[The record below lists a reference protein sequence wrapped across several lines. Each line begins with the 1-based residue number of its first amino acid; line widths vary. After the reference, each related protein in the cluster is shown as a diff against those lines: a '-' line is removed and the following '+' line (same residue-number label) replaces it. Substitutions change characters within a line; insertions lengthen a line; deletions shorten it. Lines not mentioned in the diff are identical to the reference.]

1 MRLDQR
7 LFVACASALFLA
19 TTPAVPAPAQTAV
32 AVAAA
37 PASAASMQIRID
49 NFGRLN
55 DQYFRGAQPHGSD
68 YADLA
73 ALGVRTVIDLQTEG
87 ESPDEARAVEAAG
100 MRSIR
105 IPMTQHVPPTQEQMA
120 YFLSIVNDP
129 AMQPVY
135 VHCRGGRHRTGVM
148 TAVYRM
154 QNDGWTPVQAF
165 QEMKRYRFGLDIL
178 HREFKSFVLR
188 YTPAAANTELAA
200 ASRD

>member
-1 MRLDQR
+1 MRLNQR
-7 LFVACASALFLA
+7 LVVSCASAFLLA
-19 TTPAVPAPAQTAV
+19 TAPAVPAPAQQ

-37 PASAASMQIRID
+37 WSVGAVGIRID
-49 NFGRLN
+49 NFARVN
-55 DQYFRGAQPHGSD
+55 DHYYRGAQPHGSD

-105 IPMTQHVPPTQEQMA
+105 IPMTQHVPPTPEQTA
-120 YFLSIVNDP
+120 YFLAIVNDP

-165 QEMKRYRFGLDIL
+165 NEMKRYRFGLDLL

-188 YTPAAANTELAA
+188 YTPVAATSEVAA

>member
-1 MRLDQR
+1 MRLNQR
-7 LFVACASALFLA
+7 LVVSCASALLLA
-19 TTPAVPAPAQTAV
+19 MAPAVPAPAQQ

-37 PASAASMQIRID
+37 WSAGAAGIRID
-49 NFGRLN
+49 NFARVN
-55 DQYFRGAQPHGSD
+55 DHYYRGAQPRGSD
-68 YADLA
+68 YAGLA
-73 ALGVRTVIDLQTEG
+73 ALGVKTVIDLQTEG
-87 ESPDEARAVEAAG
+87 ESPGEARAVEAAG

-105 IPMTQHVPPTQEQMA
+105 IPMTQHVPPTPEQTA
-120 YFLSIVNDP
+120 YFLAIINDP

-165 QEMKRYRFGLDIL
+165 HEMKHYRFGLDLL

-188 YTPAAANTELAA
+188 YTPVAATAQVAA
-200 ASRD
+200 ASRE

>member
-7 LFVACASALFLA
+7 LFVACASALLLA
-19 TTPAVPAPAQTAV
+19 TAPAVAAPAQP

-37 PASAASMQIRID
+37 PARADSVRIRID
-49 NFGRLN
+49 NFGRVD
-55 DQYFRGAQPHGSD
+55 DQYYRGAQPQGSD
-68 YADLA
+68 YAALA

-87 ESPDEARAVEAAG
+87 ESPGEARSVEAAG

-105 IPMTQHVPPTQEQMA
+105 IPMTQHVQPTPEQTA
-120 YFLSIVNDP
+120 YFLRIVNDP
-129 AMQPVY
+129 GMQPVY

-154 QNDGWTPVQAF
+154 QHDGWTPVQAF
-165 QEMKRYRFGLDIL
+165 QEMKRYRFGLDLL
-178 HREFKSFVLR
+178 HREFKRFVLH
-188 YTPAAANTELAA
+188 YMPVPATPDLAA

>member
-1 MRLDQR
+1 MRLNQR
-7 LFVACASALFLA
+7 LVVSCASALLLVA
-19 TTPAVPAPAQTAV
+19 APAVPAPAQQAV
-32 AVAAA
+32 ATAWSAGAAG
-37 PASAASMQIRID
+37 IRID
-49 NFGRLN
+49 NFARVN
-55 DQYFRGAQPHGSD
+55 DHYFRGAQPHGAD

-73 ALGVRTVIDLQTEG
+73 ALGVRTVIDLQIEA

-105 IPMTQHVPPTQEQMA
+105 IPMTQHVPPTPEQTA
-120 YFLSIVNDP
+120 YFLAIVNDP

-154 QNDGWTPVQAF
+154 QHDGWTPVQAF
-165 QEMKRYRFGLDIL
+165 NEMKRYRFGLDIL

-188 YTPAAANTELAA
+188 YTPVAAIPEVAA
-200 ASRD
+200 ASRE

>member
-7 LFVACASALFLA
+7 LFVACASALLLA
-19 TTPAVPAPAQTAV
+19 TAPAAAAPAQP

-37 PASAASMQIRID
+37 PARADSVPIRID
-49 NFGRLN
+49 NFGRVN
-55 DQYFRGAQPHGSD
+55 DQYYRGAQPQGSD
-68 YADLA
+68 YAALA

-87 ESPDEARAVEAAG
+87 ESPGEARSVEAAG

-105 IPMTQHVPPTQEQMA
+105 IPMTQHVQPTPEQTA
-120 YFLSIVNDP
+120 YFLRIVNDP

-154 QNDGWTPVQAF
+154 QHDAWTPVQAF
-165 QEMKRYRFGLDIL
+165 QEMKRYRFGLDLL
-178 HREFKSFVLR
+178 HREFKHYVLH
-188 YTPAAANTELAA
+188 YTPVAATPELAA

>member
-7 LFVACASALFLA
+7 LVVSCASAFLLA
-19 TTPAVPAPAQTAV
+19 TAPAVPAPAQQAV
-32 AVAAA
+32 AAAA
-37 PASAASMQIRID
+37 PASAGAPHIRID
-49 NFGRLN
+49 NFARVN
-55 DQYFRGAQPHGSD
+55 DQYYRGAQPHGSD

-105 IPMTQHVPPTQEQMA
+105 IPMTQHVPPTAEQTA
-120 YFLSIVNDP
+120 QFLAIVNDP

-154 QNDGWTPVQAF
+154 QNDGWSPGEAF
-165 QEMKRYRFGLDIL
+165 QEMKHYRFGLDIL

-188 YTPAAANTELAA
+188 YTPVAATPGLAS

>member
-7 LFVACASALFLA
+7 LFVACASALLLA
-19 TTPAVPAPAQTAV
+19 TAP
-32 AVAAA
+32 AVAAPAPFAVATA
-37 PASAASMQIRID
+37 PARADSVPIRID
-49 NFGRLN
+49 NFGRVN
-55 DQYFRGAQPHGSD
+55 DQYYRGAQPHGSD
-68 YADLA
+68 YAALA

-87 ESPDEARAVEAAG
+87 ESPDEARSVEAAG

-105 IPMTQHVPPTQEQMA
+105 IPMTQHVQPTPEQTA

-154 QNDGWTPVQAF
+154 QHDAWTPVQAF
-165 QEMKRYRFGLDIL
+165 QEMKRYRFGLDLL
-178 HREFKSFVLR
+178 HREFKSFVLH
-188 YTPAAANTELAA
+188 YTPGAATPEPAA